1 MFHFNLKQ
9 GGVNYQ
15 NRLVYLGLKCMNR
28 GTLKIC
34 SRELLVSTKVSVIW
48 Y

>member
-1 MFHFNLKQ
+1 MPHFNLKQ

-15 NRLVYLGLKCMNR
+15 NRVVYLGLKRMNR

-34 SRELLVSTKVSVIW
+34 SHELLVSTKASIIG
-48 Y
+48 